1 MCSPCALCGQKP
13 TSGICSTRW
22 RGGCVVVRRRGG
34 RCAREAG
41 RQALTISSLP
51 GALLVTC
58 RLQAAWWSL
67 QMAVTAVPHLWRGGF
82 SVFQVFFFWKPQLR
96 LSNKTHLVQLGLT
109 QALAAAGLAGH
120 SSAAPQ
126 MGSGHNMW
134 QSSSRARC
142 AGPEYAWG

>member
-1 MCSPCALCGQKP
+1 MPVRQEDRLLPSP
-13 TSGICSTRW
+13 
-22 RGGCVVVRRRGG
+22 
-34 RCAREAG
+34 
-41 RQALTISSLP
+41 LP

-82 SVFQVFFFWKPQLR
+82 GVFQVFFFWKPQLR

-126 MGSGHNMW
+126 MGSGHNTW